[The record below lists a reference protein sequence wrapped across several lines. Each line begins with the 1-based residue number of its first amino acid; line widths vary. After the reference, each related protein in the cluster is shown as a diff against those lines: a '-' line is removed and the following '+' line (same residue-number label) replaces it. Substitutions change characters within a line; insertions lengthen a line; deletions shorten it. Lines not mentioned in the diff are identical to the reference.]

1 MGTHGWNTQKK
12 KKKKKPLKIKSFE
25 KKLHFGFLE
34 FLLGA
39 AESANPVTPALDDAI
54 LELIINKKINKTK
67 QKKLHFFSYF
77 VSLKSKNK
85 TNPPTLRVNL
95 IQNQSLG
102 ISERES
108 KRVLANLVVVVVI
121 VLNWLFVALLC
132 KRFDFSGDK
141 KRL

>member
-1 MGTHGWNTQKK
+1 MEHAQKK

-54 LELIINKKINKTK
+54 LELIIDKKINKTK
-67 QKKLHFFSYF
+67 QKKLLFFFPTLFLSNQ
-77 VSLKSKNK
+77 KNK

-102 ISERES
+102 ISERERES
-108 KRVLANLVVVVVI
+108 KRVLANLGVVVCCCCCCFELGI
-121 VLNWLFVALLC
+121 CCFVL
-132 KRFDFSGDK
+132 
-141 KRL
+141 